1 MIESLQRGALGVAFA
16 LLLFASAPLDA
27 QTLIGR
33 VSDGSSRQAISD
45 AQVTL
50 LHPDGSELG
59 SPVFSGED
67 GGFILSIPGPGEYFV
82 RVERSSYT
90 AIVDGIFEFTA
101 PTGQLEIQIY
111 LVRQPIELEGFT
123 IEAERRQIRRNLRSQ
138 GFYQR
143 ADAGFG
149 DFVGPEEIEERM
161 VVNTSDYLRRIPGIV
176 YSGEMVLFRGSGPG
190 QEGGCEP
197 HIWIDGIRAIRGSDT
212 IGGANGSESLN
223 NRITPGEVIAIE
235 VYRRPS
241 SMPLQWGGVGTTC
254 GAIVIWTRGGSGG

>member
-1 MIESLQRGALGVAFA
+1 MIGSVKGGVLGAALA
-16 LLLFASAPLDA
+16 LLLLASAPLDA

-33 VSDGSSRQAISD
+33 VTDGASRQAISQ

-50 LHPDGSELG
+50 LHPDGSALG
-59 SPVFSGED
+59 SPVVSADD
-67 GGFILSIPGPGEYFV
+67 GGFILSVPGPGEYFV

-90 AIVDGIFEFTA
+90 TIVDGIFEFTA
-101 PTGQLEIQIY
+101 PNGQLEIQIY

-176 YSGEMVLFRGSGPG
+176 YSGEMVLFRGGPG

-197 HIWIDGIRAIRGSDT
+197 HIWIDGVRAIRGSDT
-212 IGGANGSESLN
+212 RNGADGSESLN
-223 NRITPGEVIAIE
+223 NRIQPDEVIAIE